1 MKNEDL
7 KELKK
12 IINESLS
19 AHQRAN
25 WSNSEARKIV
35 CSVIVKKFKRY
46 LEKKDAN

>member
-12 IINESLS
+12 IITESLS

-25 WSNSEARKIV
+25 WDNADARKI
-35 CSVIVKKFKRY
+35 IVDVMIKKFKRY
-46 LEKKDAN
+46 LEKENAN

>member
-12 IINESLS
+12 IITESLS

-25 WSNSEARKIV
+25 WENADARKI
-35 CSVIVKKFKRY
+35 IVGAMINKFKKY
-46 LEKKDAN
+46 LERK